1 MTTTTTAYQPNDVAA
16 AIARALAAANDRPSP
31 TEDASRTSQKYAALA
46 QDFRRSAWKHLEDD
60 GDLPQASN
68 KAWGLVAETIKAISA
83 QHGGIIHTHRAL
95 WMVVT
100 ALARLVGDS
109 GDAPT
114 RRLIVVTFAA
124 ARALHTNFYEDR
136 APEDEVLE
144 VLMQC
149 EELSERLYQLFWP
162 GGLPVPT
169 APSQ

>member
-1 MTTTTTAYQPNDVAA
+1 MTITTTTYQPGDVAV
-16 AIARALAAANDRPSP
+16 AIARALAAANDRPKPDIDADCSP
-31 TEDASRTSQKYAALA
+31 QRYAALA
-46 QDFRRSAWKHLEDD
+46 QSFRSSAWKHLDE

-68 KAWGLVAETIKAISA
+68 KAWGLVAETVKAVSA
-83 QHGGIIHTHRAL
+83 HHGGIIHTHRAL
-95 WMVVT
+95 GMVVT

-124 ARALHTNFYEDR
+124 ARAMHTNFYEDR
-136 APEDEVLE
+136 VPEDEVLE

-162 GGLPVPT
+162 GGLP
-169 APSQ
+169 APANPPQ

>member
-1 MTTTTTAYQPNDVAA
+1 MTITTTAYHPNDVAA
-16 AIARALAAANDRPSP
+16 AIARALAAANDRPNPEFDADCSP
-31 TEDASRTSQKYAALA
+31 QRYAALA
-46 QDFRRSAWKHLEDD
+46 QSFRSSAWKHLDE

-68 KAWGLVAETIKAISA
+68 KAWGLVAETVKAVSA

-95 WMVVT
+95 GMVVT

-124 ARALHTNFYEDR
+124 ARAMHTNFYEDR
-136 APEDEVLE
+136 VPEDEVLE

-149 EELSERLYQLFWP
+149 EELSARLYELFRP
-162 GGLPVPT
+162 GGLPAPT
-169 APSQ
+169 DSPQ